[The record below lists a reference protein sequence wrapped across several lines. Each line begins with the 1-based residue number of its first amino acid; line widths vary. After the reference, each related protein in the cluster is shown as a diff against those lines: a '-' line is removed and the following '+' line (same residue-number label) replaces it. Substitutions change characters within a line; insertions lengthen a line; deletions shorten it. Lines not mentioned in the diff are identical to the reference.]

1 MSYDQNPL
9 GSARRHLAA
18 ACELHAITDNGK
30 QPGCNAVAGYLFG
43 LAGELAVKAIMLD
56 SGMRPSDPRKRGDAF
71 FEHFPALKAVLK
83 DQLQGRRAGELRQ
96 IAEDS
101 ALFDTWHTNMRYS
114 STNKINPVKVIAWK
128 SSAEQL
134 IARMDSL

>member
-1 MSYDQNPL
+1 MSYDQNPS
-9 GSARRHLAA
+9 GSARRHLTAA
-18 ACELHAITDNGK
+18 RELHAITDSGK

-56 SGMRPSDPRKRGDAF
+56 SGMRPSRTPGDAF
-71 FEHFPALKAVLK
+71 FQHFPAIKAVLK
-83 DQLQGRRAGELRQ
+83 DQIHGRRAGELRQ
-96 IAEDS
+96 IAEDN

-114 STNKINPVKVIAWK
+114 STNNINPVKVIAWK

>member
-1 MSYDQNPL
+1 
-9 GSARRHLAA
+9 
-18 ACELHAITDNGK
+18 
-30 QPGCNAVAGYLFG
+30 
-43 LAGELAVKAIMLD
+43 MLD

-114 STNKINPVKVIAWK
+114 STNNINPVKVIAWK

>member
-1 MSYDQNPL
+1 MSYDQNPS
-9 GSARRHLAA
+9 GSARRHLTA
-18 ACELHAITDNGK
+18 ACELYAVTDHGK
-30 QPGCNAVAGYLFG
+30 QPGCTAVAGYLFG

-56 SGMRPSDPRKRGDAF
+56 SGMRPSDPRQRRDAF

-83 DQLQGRRAGELRQ
+83 DQLKGRRAGELRQ
-96 IAEDS
+96 IAEDK

-114 STNKINPVKVIAWK
+114 STDKINSVKVIAWK